1 MKYIAQVLSR
11 QRGWAVSHALQRRK
25 YLSQR
30 QLSKKE
36 RLSRQLGAFRVGSHP
51 KKPILL
57 IDDVYTTGATL
68 SEASKTLVHS
78 YAAPVWV
85 AVVARQP
92 RDY

>member
-36 RLSRQLGAFRVGSHP
+36 RLSRQLGTFRVGSHP